1 MEDVIQLKDFHDIP
15 EEELLSLLHSSRE
28 HGLSSDEAL
37 RRLRIFGPNELA
49 EEEKVPWWK
58 FFLRQFK
65 SPMVYVLAVA
75 AFISIIMGERLDAGA
90 IIIVI
95 LINAAIGFFTEYR
108 AEKALQALKLM
119 VVHQVKVLRDGEISL
134 LPSQDLVPGDMVL
147 LEAGD
152 VVPADGRLIEGYSVA
167 VDESALTGESVPVD
181 KSVNTLPKDTPLPDR
196 VNCLYAGTAVV
207 RGSAKVVI
215 CATGLNTELGRI
227 SKMLQTVEKREIPLE
242 ARLAKFSRLLI
253 KLVLAIVAITVALG
267 VFEGNKLLP
276 MLQTG
281 IALAVA
287 AIPEGLPFVATMTLA
302 LGVHR
307 MAKLNALVR
316 NLASVETLGST
327 SVICTDKTGTITV
340 NKMTVR
346 EHLVTND
353 RARDLIFRVA
363 ILCNNATLN
372 NENQIGD
379 PMEIALLKWAY
390 ENGFDIT
397 EIRKEFP
404 RLKEDPFDSSV
415 MRMVTYHDDF
425 VAVKGAPERLLQDCK
440 FIYEDDSLQP
450 FSPALRDKWK
460 EAVEKL
466 ASMGM
471 RTLAFAFGESL
482 EELAFLGVVGIMDPP
497 REEAREA
504 VANCREAGIHVIMV
518 TGDHVTTAIAIAKEV
533 GILDDSD
540 SRALDGQQIS
550 AMSEEDIA
558 QRAREVA
565 VIARVLPE
573 HKYKIVK
580 GLQKAGEVVA
590 MTGDGVNDAIAL
602 KQADVGIAMGIQGT
616 EVSKEA
622 ADIILEDDRFATI
635 VNAIAEGRRIFDNIR
650 KAVMYLLCCNLS
662 EVLVVSGGILLQL
675 PAILLPLQILW
686 INLVTDVIPA
696 LALSLDP
703 PETDTMKR
711 PPKRKDE
718 DILTKAHQL
727 KIGIFGIIMFLG
739 VLGVTLYALKFLGF
753 SPLKA
758 TEIGFHSLVLA
769 QLFFVFNV
777 REASILRHPSSLWS
791 NIYLLCGVLASILLQ
806 VTITYVPI
814 FQSVLRI
821 VPLSLSEWGIILT
834 SALIPTLI
842 LQLHKLTKGV

>member
-119 VVHQVKVLRDGEISL
+119 VVHQVKVLRDGEIFL

-471 RTLAFAFGESL
+471 RTLA
-482 EELAFLGVVGIMDPP
+482 
-497 REEAREA
+497 
-504 VANCREAGIHVIMV
+504 
-518 TGDHVTTAIAIAKEV
+518 
-533 GILDDSD
+533 
-540 SRALDGQQIS
+540 
-550 AMSEEDIA
+550 
-558 QRAREVA
+558 
-565 VIARVLPE
+565 
-573 HKYKIVK
+573 
-580 GLQKAGEVVA
+580 
-590 MTGDGVNDAIAL
+590 
-602 KQADVGIAMGIQGT
+602 
-616 EVSKEA
+616 
-622 ADIILEDDRFATI
+622 
-635 VNAIAEGRRIFDNIR
+635 
-650 KAVMYLLCCNLS
+650 
-662 EVLVVSGGILLQL
+662 
-675 PAILLPLQILW
+675 
-686 INLVTDVIPA
+686 
-696 LALSLDP
+696 
-703 PETDTMKR
+703 
-711 PPKRKDE
+711 
-718 DILTKAHQL
+718 
-727 KIGIFGIIMFLG
+727 
-739 VLGVTLYALKFLGF
+739 
-753 SPLKA
+753 
-758 TEIGFHSLVLA
+758 
-769 QLFFVFNV
+769 
-777 REASILRHPSSLWS
+777 
-791 NIYLLCGVLASILLQ
+791 
-806 VTITYVPI
+806 
-814 FQSVLRI
+814 
-821 VPLSLSEWGIILT
+821 
-834 SALIPTLI
+834 
-842 LQLHKLTKGV
+842 